1 MGIAFTTTLSHH
13 NDLGK
18 LRVIPLQNDLSPW
31 LMSLYWRRDH
41 TLTSVELTFR
51 DFAAQYFQH

>member
-1 MGIAFTTTLSHH
+1 MHAHH
-13 NDLGK
+13 FNLGD

-41 TLTSVELTFR
+41 NLTPAELTFR
-51 DFAAQYFQH
+51 DFAAHYFQH